1 MRRATVLLVTIL
13 IAAAS
18 APASTQTNGLDTGGR
33 FRPSTRQGRTLEGD
47 LCTSSLELGRNQSLT
62 VDLCQ
67 AWNDYDPGGFSCSPC
82 SLPGPEVVAR
92 IDVQAGE
99 QMRVTANLLSGYA
112 DVRIYLATDCEDP
125 EATCFAASN
134 GPGAEFQH
142 TATRDGEVFLYV
154 DTTGECATVQVSRQA
169 PASAH
174 DTTFSALK
182 AVYR

>member
-1 MRRATVLLVTIL
+1 MRRATILLVTLL
-13 IAAAS
+13 IAAAT
-18 APASTQTNGLDTGGR
+18 APASTETNGLDTGSR
-33 FRPSTRQGRTLEGD
+33 FQPLTRQGRTLAGD
-47 LCTSSLELGRNQSLT
+47 LCTSAVELGRNQSLT

-99 QMRVTANLLSGYA
+99 QLRVTAHLVSGYA

-125 EATCFAASN
+125 QGTCFAASS

-142 TATRDGEVFLYV
+142 TATRGGEVFLYV

-169 PASAH
+169 PASLF
-174 DTTFSALK
+174 DTSFSALK